1 MHLCVKQ
8 KQRCAIW
15 LENGSLQGIVS
26 TVAKMLLPRH
36 GTLNNAP
43 QGCSRA
49 PLGRRKVCFHSQTH
63 RRSLLPLHLGQKK
76 NDGQPQAFCS
86 SFIKHERLFSRAN
99 QMEMQLSCF
108 QKVGNSGHFVS
119 TLLFFHS
126 ENNFTL
132 ILLFQVCRE

>member
-1 MHLCVKQ
+1 MCICVLSRSRGVPYGWRMAVCRGLFQ
-8 KQRCAIW
+8 QW
-15 LENGSLQGIVS
+15 LKCYCL
-26 TVAKMLLPRH
+26 H

-63 RRSLLPLHLGQKK
+63 RRSLLPLHLGQTK

-86 SFIKHERLFSRAN
+86 SFIKHERLFSRAS
-99 QMEMQLSCF
+99 QMEMHLSCF

-119 TLLFFHS
+119 KLLFF
-126 ENNFTL
+126 
-132 ILLFQVCRE
+132 